1 MHLAACQYLFTA
13 CMSCPSQKRHRQ
25 AASFA
30 GSAAPGLTH
39 EKRPEHSPAF
49 QGSINFC
56 AESMRRS
63 ARVRSTGCAEG
74 PLPF

>member
-13 CMSCPSQKRHRQ
+13 CMSCPPQKRHRQ

-30 GSAAPGLTH
+30 GSAAPGLAH

-49 QGSINFC
+49 QGSINFR
-56 AESMRRS
+56 AESTQRS
-63 ARVRSTGCAEG
+63 ARVGSTGCAKG

>member
-1 MHLAACQYLFTA
+1 
-13 CMSCPSQKRHRQ
+13 MSCPPQKRHRQ
-25 AASFA
+25 TASFA
-30 GSAAPGLTH
+30 GSAAPGLAH
-39 EKRPEHSPAF
+39 EKRPENAPAF
-49 QGSINFC
+49 RGSINFR

>member
-1 MHLAACQYLFTA
+1 MHLASCQYLFTA
-13 CMSCPSQKRHRQ
+13 CMSCPPQKRHRQ
-25 AASFA
+25 AAPFA
-30 GSAAPGLTH
+30 GSAAPGLAH
-39 EKRPEHSPAF
+39 EKRPENAPAF
-49 QGSINFC
+49 RGSINFR